1 MIKYAGTIAKS
12 PKVGDKA
19 IFLTLSIDD
28 ATIGCVGFF
37 HRLDADFAD
46 TLRSLQSGD
55 EFVFMGVEHINKRNG
70 RKEIVIE
77 APPKETDLK
86 YAIDPEVDFTI
97 GGLSSYNRK
106 EIYWMPKARPEYRSA
121 YTDGDY
127 YWYEG
132 DDIKCPTV
140 F

>member
-1 MIKYAGTIAKS
+1 MIKYTGTIAKS

-19 IFLTLSIDD
+19 IFLTLKTDN
-28 ATIGCVGFF
+28 ATSSCVGFF

-46 TLRSLQSGD
+46 TLRSLKSGD
-55 EFVFMGVEHINKRNG
+55 EFVFMGLEQTNKRTG

-77 APPKETDLK
+77 APIRETDLK
-86 YAIDPEVDFTI
+86 YAVDPDVDFRI
-97 GGLSSYNRK
+97 GGLSSWNHK
-106 EIYWMPKARPEYRSA
+106 EIYLMKNARPEYRSA
-121 YTDGDY
+121 YTDGDF